1 MNNREGVTE
10 DCRFLAFLRS
20 SVPLVQLVVG
30 ARSFFS
36 EPRKTLMSIVPRL
49 ALIAL
54 VAGPTAWIAAADQP
68 EAAFFKNH
76 CYECH
81 DADVHKA
88 GLDLT
93 ALKWEP
99 RNADNH
105 ALWVKIHDRVR
116 DGEMP
121 PKKKERPTA
130 AAITQL
136 TSTLSKRLIAAD
148 EADQKAHGR
157 TPLRRLSRVEFEWSV
172 RDLLGMPALRIKD
185 SLPDDGKSHGFDRLA
200 HALDF
205 SSIHLEAYL
214 AAVDQALDAA
224 LCPLVEPP
232 PTMKYRY
239 RLWDQTRHNGKEAE
253 GWAARSLQ
261 ERTAIGLIGLQ
272 QDLTI
277 HAPTAHTITDDEP
290 AVTAFGM
297 FRNEDADYRCSLDTI
312 KAFYTGYYK
321 LRASGYSFHWDG
333 KQVQPT
339 GRGGALSWGIYSKNL
354 HYGTVGLPPNKA
366 AETEITAWLERGGG
380 MTHGTDDHLRIV
392 LSSCEN
398 IRDFARK
405 GDGLNGP
412 KVPAPGIAIEWVEIE
427 GPLIDQWPT
436 AGHRALF
443 GNLPVKEWTK
453 DAGVPLPKQQTWPQ
467 GNPWSFPRDP
477 YGERGEKR
485 QKVYVASEAPLADA
499 ERLLLTFARRAFRRP
514 VSAGDVSSYVAIV
527 KTRLE
532 GGAAFQ
538 DAMLSAYRGILTAP
552 EFLLLREAP
561 GKLGAHALAA
571 RLATFLWNS
580 IPDDA
585 LSKAADNG
593 DLLEP
598 AVLRAHSERLMQD
611 AKGQRF
617 VENFLGQWLSLR
629 EINATQPD
637 RKLYPEFMPWLQEAM
652 LMESHA
658 FFVELVKEDL
668 PVTNL
673 VKSDFAMLNEPLAHH
688 YGIDGVK
695 GWDIR
700 RVKLPVGSKRGG
712 VLTQAA
718 VLKVTAAGTT
728 TSPVKRGAF
737 VMERIMGVHPSPPP
751 ADAGAIEPDV
761 RGTTTVRE
769 QLEKHRRNDACNS
782 CHVKMDGYGFA
793 LESFDVTGE
802 WRDKYRAVGGKGPH
816 EQRKIVNGHRIDYH
830 YELPVDCAGVM
841 PDGRPF
847 ADVEE
852 LRSLLVS
859 EPEKLARAFVGHLV
873 TYATG
878 AEVSFADR
886 AAVDTIVAKSKAQ
899 RYGVRTL
906 IMETIQSDLFRAK

>member
-1 MNNREGVTE
+1 
-10 DCRFLAFLRS
+10 
-20 SVPLVQLVVG
+20 
-30 ARSFFS
+30 
-36 EPRKTLMSIVPRL
+36 MSQRHYRLSALLL
-49 ALIAL
+49 ALSSGL
-54 VAGPTAWIAAADQP
+54 PAADLP
-68 EAAFFKNH
+68 EAAFFKSH

-93 ALKWEP
+93 TLKWDVQ
-99 RNADNH
+99 NADNQ

-121 PKKKERPTA
+121 PTKKKERPELA
-130 AAITQL
+130 AATAM
-136 TSTLSKRLIAAD
+136 TSSLAKRLVAAD
-148 EADQKAHGR
+148 VAEQKAHGR

-172 RDLLGMPALRIKD
+172 RDLLGMPALALKEN
-185 SLPDDGKSHGFDRLA
+185 LPEDGKSHGFDRLA

-214 AAVDQALDAA
+214 AAVDKALDAA

-232 PTMKYRY
+232 PTLKFRY

-253 GWAARSLQ
+253 GWVGRSLQ
-261 ERTAIGLIGLQ
+261 ERIAIGLIGLK
-272 QDLTI
+272 QDIDTLV
-277 HAPTAHTITDDEP
+277 APTPYTVKDDEP
-290 AVTAFGM
+290 PITALGM
-297 FRNEDADYRCSLDTI
+297 FRQEDADYRCSLDTI
-312 KAFYTGYYK
+312 KSFYTGYYK

-339 GRGGALSWGIYSKNL
+339 ERGGALSWGIYSKNI

-366 AETEITAWLERGGG
+366 GETEITAWIERGGG
-380 MTHGTDDHLRIV
+380 MTHGTDDNLRIV

-405 GDGLNGP
+405 DDGLNGP
-412 KVPAPGIAIEWVEIE
+412 KVAAPGIAVEWLEIE
-427 GPLIDQWPT
+427 GPIIDQWPP

-443 GNLPVKEWTK
+443 GELPVKEWTK
-453 DAGVPLPKQQTWPQ
+453 DVGVPLPKQQTWPN
-467 GNPWSFPRDP
+467 GNPWSFPKDP
-477 YGERGEKR
+477 YGERGDKR
-485 QKVYVASEAPLADA
+485 QKVHVASDAPLTDA
-499 ERLLLTFARRAFRRP
+499 EKLLLTFARRAFRRP
-514 VSAGDVSSYVAIV
+514 VSAGDVSSYVEMV
-527 KTRLE
+527 KSRLE
-532 GGAAFQ
+532 AGAAFQ

-571 RLATFLWNS
+571 RLAAFLWNS
-580 IPDDA
+580 VPDDA
-585 LSKAADNG
+585 LSVVADNG
-593 DLLEP
+593 ALLESD
-598 AVLRAHSERLMQD
+598 VLRAQGERMLKD
-611 AKGQRF
+611 PKGQRF

-637 RKLYPEFMPWLQEAM
+637 KKLYPEFTPLLQEAM

-658 FFVELVKEDL
+658 FFAELVNGDL
-668 PVTNL
+668 PITNL
-673 VKSDFAMLNEPLAHH
+673 VKSDFAMLNEPLARH
-688 YGIDGVK
+688 YGIEGVK
-695 GWDIR
+695 GWDMR
-700 RVKLPVGSKRGG
+700 KVPLSPDSKRGG

-737 VMERIMGVHPSPPP
+737 VMERILGIVPSPPP

-761 RGTTTVRE
+761 RGATTVRD
-769 QLEKHRRNDACNS
+769 QLEKHRRNDTCNS

-793 LESFDVTGE
+793 LESYDVTGE
-802 WRDKYRAVGGKGPH
+802 WRAKYRAVGGGKGA
-816 EQRKIVNGHRIDYH
+816 EKDRIVNGNHIQYH

-847 ADVEE
+847 ADVDA
-852 LRSLLVS
+852 LRALLIA
-859 EPEKLARAFVGHLV
+859 EPDKLARAFIGHLV
-873 TYATG
+873 TYGTG

-886 AAVDTIVAKSKAQ
+886 AAVDAIIAKAKAKG
-899 RYGVRTL
+899 YGVRTL
-906 IMETIQSDLFRAK
+906 IHETIQSDLFRAK